1 MRLINGDLINNLP
14 EDVPDQYKGKEAD
27 AYLDGIG
34 YVLKS
39 LDNLPDIDPE
49 TLPIVQELRK
59 ELKRVTAERNA
70 ALKWVKQLKAEKAAA
85 IGELSGVLASVDAL
99 TEFVDDEVHPVVD
112 YDLYSRLRDK
122 VDVITQWEHADE
134 WA

>member
-39 LDNLPDIDPE
+39 LDNLPDIDTE
-49 TLPIVQELRK
+49 TLPIVRELRANIAILEQIIENGSNPIDK
-59 ELKRVTAERNA
+59 DKIVLLMMENA
-70 ALKWVKQLKAEKAAA
+70 ALKSQIVNITAEKNA
-85 IGELSGVLASVDAL
+85 
-99 TEFVDDEVHPVVD
+99 EV
-112 YDLYSRLRDK
+112 R
-122 VDVITQWEHADE
+122 
-134 WA
+134 